1 MLKLQRLPFPVLA
14 FIAFCCLCAM
24 GAVPSSGQA
33 PVEDFVRAHYT
44 KYEFRI
50 PMRDGK
56 RLFTAVYVPKTSA
69 FPGDAGPYPFLM
81 DRTPYSVA
89 PYGEDQ
95 YPKNLGPSDEF
106 EKAGYIFV
114 YQDVRGRWMSEGDV
128 CGDAAAHRR
137 QEVAAGRGRCFGH
150 LRHDRVSAEECA
162 EQQRQGGHLGHFV
175 SGVLHFGVD
184 HRFAP
189 GAGGGQ
195 PAGADDRSVSGRRR
209 LSRRG
214 IHAVGELWILCA
226 VLPSA
231 ERARRRPSRRCRSIS
246 ARRTAT
252 SSI

>member
-95 YPKNLGPSDEF
+95 YPKNLGPSEEF

-114 YQDVRGRWMSEGDV
+114 YQDVRGRWMSEGEFVEMRPHIDNKK
-128 CGDAAAHRR
+128 GP
-137 QEVAAGRGRCFGH
+137 QEVDDASDTYDTIEFLLKHIPNNNGKAGIWGIRIQGFTR
-150 LRHDRVSAEECA
+150 RH
-162 EQQRQGGHLGHFV
+162 
-175 SGVLHFGVD
+175 
-184 HRFAP
+184 P
-189 GAGGGQ
+189 
-195 PAGADDRSVSGRRR
+195 
-209 LSRRG
+209 
-214 IHAVGELWILCA
+214 
-226 VLPSA
+226 
-231 ERARRRPSRRCRSIS
+231 
-246 ARRTAT
+246 
-252 SSI
+252 